1 MILWFSSQKGAIT
14 LAAIGLLTFVAYS
27 FLVSRYILEELTP
40 GIGAALLETI
50 IVIAIVGGWTWG
62 LLSASENNQSG
73 WIVLLVCS
81 LLPTLF
87 TIYDLSFYS
96 PIPQGWPLLQAVVW
110 ITFFSCALASISII
124 IQLRKL

>member
-1 MILWFSSQKGAIT
+1 MIHWISTPKGAIT
-14 LAAIGLLTFVAYS
+14 ISTVGMLTFVAYA

-50 IVIAIVGGWTWG
+50 IVVAIAGSWVWA
-62 LLSASENNQSG
+62 LLSASGNNQSG
-73 WIVLLVCS
+73 WIILLVCS

-96 PIPQGWPLLQAVVW
+96 PIPQGWPLLQIMVW
-110 ITFFSCALASISII
+110 ITFICCALASISVI
-124 IQLRKL
+124 IQLK